1 MGSFMHLLYMYS
13 LHKKIILVS
22 PEECQ
27 GRSGYSLSTFK
38 GSNGYKMAKDWVA
51 AGLAYS
57 QHITY

>member
-13 LHKKIILVS
+13 LHKKA
-22 PEECQ
+22 EECQ